1 MPHFCTCAANA
12 AKCEVRGLETP
23 ELGKG
28 WAPKQHVFN
37 FGMLPKL
44 GFSKETSKAISLIN
58 SIFPVFSHRLAQTFL
73 VFFAS
78 RLLIKHETFMK

>member
-58 SIFPVFSHRLAQTFL
+58 SIFSGFLSSFGPNLFGFLCISPFDQT
-73 VFFAS
+73 
-78 RLLIKHETFMK
+78 

>member
-58 SIFPVFSHRLAQTFL
+58 SIFTGFLIVWPKPFWFSLHLAF
-73 VFFAS
+73 
-78 RLLIKHETFMK
+78 